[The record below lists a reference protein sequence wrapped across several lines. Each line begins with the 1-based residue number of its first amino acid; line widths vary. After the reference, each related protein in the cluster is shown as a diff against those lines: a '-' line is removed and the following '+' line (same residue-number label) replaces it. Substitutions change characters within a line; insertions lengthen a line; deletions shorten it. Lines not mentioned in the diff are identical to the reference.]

1 MFYTGGVAKRR
12 AHGEGSIV
20 QIADGTWRAAV
31 PLPDGRRKWL
41 RGKTRAEV
49 ARKAAEVKATRDQG
63 MPVTKGRET
72 LGDYLDRWLE
82 DSVKPSVRLR
92 TYDGYA
98 SHVRLYLRPMLGR
111 VRLADVSPDHV
122 QRMMNTLAARG
133 LSPRTILHV
142 HATLRRALGQ
152 AERWGLVPRNVS
164 RLVTPPKVERTEI
177 APLSVDEARSLMAAV
192 EGHRLQALYAVA
204 LGIGLRQGEAMG
216 LRWQD
221 VDLNGRLITVHHQ
234 LQRRSLP
241 ANAISLGPHAGLVP
255 VKTHRSRRGIAVPES
270 VIGQLI
276 RHRARQNR
284 ERLLVGAEW
293 PETDLV
299 FTTRKGTP
307 LDGPRLT
314 RQLKVVLA
322 QAGLPPR
329 RWHDL
334 RHSCGS
340 ILAAQSVPV
349 SEIQSILGHAQV
361 STTMVYVHSLSEAQ
375 RQAAQKMDDALFG
388 E

>member
-1 MFYTGGVAKRR
+1 MAKRR

-20 QIADGTWRAAV
+20 QLADGTWRAAV

-49 ARKAAEVKATRDQG
+49 ARKAAEVKATRDRG
-63 MPVTKGRET
+63 MPVTGGRET

-98 SHVRLYLRPMLGR
+98 SHVRLHLQPLMGH
-111 VRLADVSPDHV
+111 VRLSDVSPDHV
-122 QRMMNTLAARG
+122 QRLMNALTQRG
-133 LSPRTILHV
+133 LAPASVLHV

-152 AERWGLVPRNVS
+152 AERWGLVSRNAA
-164 RLVTPPKVERTEI
+164 RLVSPPRTEQREI
-177 APLSVDEARSLMAAV
+177 VPLSIEQARALLASL
-192 EGHRLQALYAVA
+192 EGHRLLALYAVA

-216 LRWQD
+216 LRWED
-221 VDLNGRLITVHHQ
+221 VDFDARQIVVRHQ
-234 LQRRSLP
+234 LQRRSIP
-241 ANAISLGPHAGLVP
+241 PGAIMLGPHAALVP
-255 VKTHRSRRGIAVPES
+255 TKSHRSRRAVAVPES
-270 VIGQLI
+270 VIGHLSQ
-276 RHRARQNR
+276 HRARQNR
-284 ERLLVGAEW
+284 ERLLHGAVW
-293 PETDLV
+293 PDHHLL

-314 RQLKVVLA
+314 RQLKVIMA
-322 QAGLPPR
+322 KAGLEPC

-340 ILAAQSVPV
+340 ILAAQGVPLP
-349 SEIQSILGHAQV
+349 EIQAILGHAQL
-361 STTMVYVHSLSEAQ
+361 STTAVYLHSLSDAQ
-375 RQAAQKMDDALFG
+375 RDAARRMDDALFG